1 MEKCRFLS
9 FVMLLCCLLLTP
21 PVQAQNDDGKRITME
36 LKGETLSAALK
47 KLEGLSGYR
56 ILFSYDDVS
65 DYQVSGQVKN
75 ATVEAALKMIL
86 KGKPF
91 EYIIDGQFINVSH
104 LNKSKKK
111 PAGGDKKITGTVL
124 SKEDGLPVIGASV
137 RIAGTEQG
145 AAPTST
151 DNSL

>member
-86 KGKPF
+86 KGKTF
-91 EYIIDGQFINVSH
+91 
-104 LNKSKKK
+104 
-111 PAGGDKKITGTVL
+111 
-124 SKEDGLPVIGASV
+124 
-137 RIAGTEQG
+137 RIHHRWTIYQRQPSE
-145 AAPTST
+145 
-151 DNSL
+151 